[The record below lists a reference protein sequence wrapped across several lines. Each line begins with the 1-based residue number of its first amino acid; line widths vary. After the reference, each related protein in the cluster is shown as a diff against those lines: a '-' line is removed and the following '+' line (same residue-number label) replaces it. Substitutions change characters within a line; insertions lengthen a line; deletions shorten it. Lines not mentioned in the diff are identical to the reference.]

1 MKTYAIDFKSVNVK
15 KETIN
20 CTSFIQSE
28 TIFLAVHAFE
38 EKNRGRG
45 YITLSVREVDNNELS
60 AINSLKKNVTFWFN
74 ECGLPKESVLK
85 EIESWFNFAFT
96 TKEQNEAKREVI
108 NLLNKN

>member
-15 KETIN
+15 KESIN
-20 CTSFIQSE
+20 CISFIESE
-28 TIFLAVHAFE
+28 TLFLAIHTFE
-38 EKNRGRG
+38 EINRGRG

-74 ECGLPKESVLK
+74 ECGLSKEDVLR